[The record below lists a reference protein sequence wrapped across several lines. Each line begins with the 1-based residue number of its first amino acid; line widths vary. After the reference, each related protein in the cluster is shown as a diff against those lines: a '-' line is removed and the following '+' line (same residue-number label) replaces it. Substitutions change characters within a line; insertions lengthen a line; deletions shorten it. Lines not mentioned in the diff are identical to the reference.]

1 MPDESIQGRG
11 IDPVE
16 EGLGHPLCHQEDD
29 LLGAPAPCV
38 PGQEHKH
45 NNTHPLHAHNSCF
58 RTCSL
63 INYWLYAISSR
74 QQEPPSCSGPPDLGV
89 NWRHLFISCSGKKID
104 TRGLNMRVGGGGGGS
119 GQQAPP
125 VWPTSGRIELSKH
138 CHPWCYS
145 V

>member
-1 MPDESIQGRG
+1 
-11 IDPVE
+11 
-16 EGLGHPLCHQEDD
+16 
-29 LLGAPAPCV
+29 
-38 PGQEHKH
+38 
-45 NNTHPLHAHNSCF
+45 
-58 RTCSL
+58 
-63 INYWLYAISSR
+63 
-74 QQEPPSCSGPPDLGV
+74 V